1 MYLERSKSTSS
12 MEFAVYDGPNR
23 RASLL
28 VGVAPIVGMLA
39 AFGTFFVIR
48 HGETTV
54 PPPGSYLILF
64 PLTMILALFPL
75 IETRFSCCSSG
86 CQRREQRSDYW
97 LGCDLQNPVNY
108 RVGQPVRVP
117 DTIWYSTL

>member
-1 MYLERSKSTSS
+1 

-28 VGVAPIVGMLA
+28 VGVALIVGMLA

-64 PLTMILALFPL
+64 PLTMILALFLYPQQ
-75 IETRFSCCSSG
+75 IIWNKGGRSSPG
-86 CQRREQRSDYW
+86 
-97 LGCDLQNPVNY
+97 LGIGTNMS
-108 RVGQPVRVP
+108 RVG
-117 DTIWYSTL
+117 S